1 MAVVVVAGRSSDFD
15 ADSDWMMLMFT
26 HISTGGT
33 PRTAWTTPKRL
44 SKSKQIYEKL
54 GCIVMWVWVSV
65 CLQKIVI
72 FSIFKY
78 ILPFCIIF
86 ANPLKLDMGISVV
99 DSFFMLFF
107 PFFNDGKRIE

>member
-1 MAVVVVAGRSSDFD
+1 M
-15 ADSDWMMLMFT
+15 
-26 HISTGGT
+26 
-33 PRTAWTTPKRL
+33 
-44 SKSKQIYEKL
+44 
-54 GCIVMWVWVSV
+54 SV

-86 ANPLKLDMGISVV
+86 ANPLKLGMGISVV

-107 PFFNDGKRIE
+107 SFFNDVKRIEERCLNISRKEMKREKRKWN

>member
-1 MAVVVVAGRSSDFD
+1 M
-15 ADSDWMMLMFT
+15 
-26 HISTGGT
+26 
-33 PRTAWTTPKRL
+33 
-44 SKSKQIYEKL
+44 
-54 GCIVMWVWVSV
+54 CVSV
-65 CLQKIVI
+65 CKHEKIVI

-107 PFFNDGKRIE
+107 SFFNDVKRIEWRCLNISRKEMKREKRKWN